1 MKQFAHGRH
10 NSQRELKFKHKK
22 DQRSYHEPWEEKEY
36 INEEKLQQKQFFLLK
51 KNLNLS
57 NVRQDNGRKT
67 LVRMK
72 TEFDDPYRYDLQSIT
87 VKEEEE
93 NLEKIRSLEEKIHNL
108 EEVNAQKESIIRVL
122 EEELKDIERN
132 FKEME
137 RNIMGILKH
146 RSTAYSG
153 GKVEESQ
160 LNEALKEMLCDME
173 LQKSEL
179 KRLHT
184 DC

>member
-1 MKQFAHGRH
+1 
-10 NSQRELKFKHKK
+10 
-22 DQRSYHEPWEEKEY
+22 
-36 INEEKLQQKQFFLLK
+36 
-51 KNLNLS
+51 
-57 NVRQDNGRKT
+57 
-67 LVRMK
+67 MK

-93 NLEKIRSLEEKIHNL
+93 NLEKIRILEEKIQNL
-108 EEVNAQKESIIRVL
+108 EEINAQKESIIRVL